1 MWTFLLALLPGFARG
16 GNQKVHSASKMG
28 IALVG
33 LGGFLCLLLAFVL
46 ERGEMSLN
54 EGWMVGRLTC
64 LLVFVAF
71 ALRLRMYQ
79 IWIIQY
85 GLWNMGYCGREE
97 VAKYTFGLGNAWLGC
112 RCCGSVRPD

>member
-1 MWTFLLALLPGFARG
+1 
-16 GNQKVHSASKMG
+16 MG

-64 LLVFVAF
+64 LLIFVAF

-85 GLWNMGYCGREE
+85 GLWSMGYCGRGE
-97 VAKYTFGLGNAWLGC
+97 VAKYFWLREC
-112 RCCGSVRPD
+112 LVRLSLLRFCAPRLRLWL